1 MQVLSLIMG
10 GIVFAMWAFSMFRT
24 LFAMRRR
31 AVERTGKS
39 MPGTA
44 DTLREWGIWLRDP
57 AFRQERRQILFMT
70 LCVFALTAL
79 FAVSAQGN
87 GH

>member
-1 MQVLSLIMG
+1 MQILSLIMG

-39 MPGTA
+39 MPGPA

-57 AFRQERRQILFMT
+57 AFRQERRQLMFMT
-70 LCVFALTAL
+70 FCVLALAFLFAL
-79 FAVSAQGN
+79 SAPGSSR
-87 GH
+87 